1 MSQKIKEKKQAAISF
16 CLQAQDA
23 KTRAR
28 AGILDTPH
36 GRVETPAFI
45 PVATRA
51 VVKTLS
57 PQELEEAGVAIIL
70 CNTYH
75 LSQRPGLE
83 AIKEVGGL
91 HQFIGWK
98 KTLMTDSGGY
108 QVFSLARLSEI
119 TDEGVTFQ
127 SHYDGAKVFFTPE
140 RVIEIQNLLGA
151 DIIMPLDE
159 CVGFPAEED
168 DAAEAVRRT
177 LLWAE
182 RSLSRHKERHQAL
195 FGIIQGSTYRSLR
208 EEAAREIV
216 EMDFPGYAIGGLSVG
231 EGSVLMN
238 EVLSYTLPL
247 LPEQPPRHLF
257 GVGTPENI
265 LDAVEKGVDTFDCVM
280 PTRHGRGGEAFT
292 WAGPLNLRNSQY
304 RRDRHPIDENC
315 SCYACK
321 NFSRAY
327 LRHLVQI
334 NEMLGLRLLSLH
346 NIFFFQD
353 FMRKMRRSIIQGELA
368 SFRREFMARQGRR
381 INL

>member
-1 MSQKIKEKKQAAISF
+1 MSQKIGEKKEVAFSF
-16 CLQAQDA
+16 YLQAQDA

-57 PQELEEAGVAIIL
+57 PQELEELGVPVIL

-83 AIKEVGGL
+83 VIKEAGGL
-91 HQFIGWK
+91 HRFIGWK
-98 KTLMTDSGGY
+98 RAIMTDSGGY
-108 QVFSLARLSEI
+108 QVFSLARLCQI
-119 TDEGVTFQ
+119 TDEGVTFR

-159 CVGFPAEED
+159 CVAFPAEED
-168 DAAEAVRRT
+168 DAAQATRRT

-182 RSLSRHKERHQAL
+182 RSLSCHKDSRQAL
-195 FGIIQGSTYRSLR
+195 FGIIQGSTYRGLR

-216 EMDFPGYAIGGLSVG
+216 KMDFPGYAIGGLSVG
-231 EGSVLMN
+231 EGNVLMN
-238 EVLSYTLPL
+238 EVLCYTLPL
-247 LPEQPPRHLF
+247 VPEESPRHLL
-257 GVGTPENI
+257 GVGTPEDI
-265 LDAVEKGVDTFDCVM
+265 LDAVEKGIDTFDCVM

-292 WAGPLNLRNSQY
+292 WAGPVNLKNSQY
-304 RRDRHPIDENC
+304 RQDMKSIDENC

-334 NEMLGLRLLSLH
+334 NEMLGLRLISLH

-353 FMRKMRRSIIQGELA
+353 FMCKIRRSIIQDRFT
-368 SFRREFMARQGRR
+368 SFKREFKTCQGCR
-381 INL
+381 IN